1 MNVLASRE
9 TPNFTFQ
16 RVFNRREKNRGLLH
30 YNTHSAVAIMWSI
43 SSIVSVA
50 LLLAQTRALY
60 FYIDGP
66 SQKCFFEELPKDT
79 LVVGMARDMNRAHRL
94 PSRAQ
99 TDITIAGHFKASLY
113 DHNTRT
119 YQPNNDMVSL
129 SLESNAKSYSS
140 NHFSGRAST

>member
-1 MNVLASRE
+1 MSWRSRE

-16 RVFNRREKNRGLLH
+16 CVFNRREQNRELLH
-30 YNTHSAVAIMWSI
+30 CTSHISVATMWSI
-43 SSIVSVA
+43 SSIVSAA
-50 LLLAQTRALY
+50 LLFAQTQALY

-79 LVVGMARDMNRAHRL
+79 LVVGMAMDMNRAHRL

-99 TDITIAGHFKASLY
+99 TDILTIGHFKASLY

-119 YQPNNDMVSL
+119 YQPNNDMVS
-129 SLESNAKSYSS
+129 SSPESNAKSYAS
-140 NHFSGRAST
+140 NHFPDRAST